1 MRRPARRLGVLP
13 FLPFLP
19 FLAMATPA
27 GAAQR
32 PAPPAAPFTVVVNA
46 GNPLAALPA
55 SEVSKMFLKKATRWP
70 SGQPV
75 AAVDLPDDS
84 PVREGFSQAIHQRA
98 TTAVR
103 AYWQKMIFSGRDVP
117 PPEEASAT
125 AVLAHV
131 RANPGGIG
139 YVPAG
144 TPLPDGVKALKV
156 LP

>member
-1 MRRPARRLGVLP
+1 MRRPARVLAVLP
-13 FLPFLP
+13 L
-19 FLAMATPA
+19 LAMGMPA

-46 GNPLAALPA
+46 GNPLLALPA
-55 SEVSKMFLKKATRWP
+55 SEVSKMFLKKIIRWP

-75 AAVDLPDDS
+75 AAVDLPESS
-84 PVREGFSQAIHQRA
+84 PVREGLSQAIHQRA
-98 TTAVR
+98 TSAVR

-117 PPEEASAT
+117 PPEVASAA

-131 RANPGGIG
+131 RTDPGGIG
-139 YVPAG
+139 YVPVG